1 MQRGAPTI
9 SSPVTDV
16 LTSPAPRA
24 TPDPDTPLGALH
36 AYVERLKSGELGSLP
51 VIVAMVGITVF
62 FASKTSV
69 FFTATNF
76 NNLIGQVAGTALI
89 AIGVVF
95 VLLLGEIDLS
105 VGFLSGVGGV
115 CIAFFQTQGHGY
127 SVPGL
132 VAVLLSLVLCTLIGA
147 FQGSFVAFIAV
158 PSFVVTLAGNLA
170 LQAVIIRWVPQT
182 RSITIDDKY
191 VNDVAGY
198 YLPPAAG
205 WLVAAGISSAFGLS
219 IAAAFRARRRAGLP
233 TRNLTLPLIRWG
245 LVSAVGFVVVAV
257 CNHGSQHGVPISG
270 LLLLAMLVLW
280 TWVAGSTTFG
290 RHVYA
295 VGGNAEAARRA
306 GINVVFVRLAVFM
319 ISGLM
324 AGVGGVV
331 LASRINGVSSD
342 QGGGPLLLY
351 AIAAAVIGGTSL
363 FGGRG
368 RVIAAL
374 LGSVVIM
381 SISNGLDLI
390 GSSSWQKYVITGVI
404 LLAAVAIDTFARR
417 RQQGVG
423 R

>member
-1 MQRGAPTI
+1 MTATLTPHPNAAPGTVAGAVGAYLDRLRGG
-9 SSPVTDV
+9 D
-16 LTSPAPRA
+16 
-24 TPDPDTPLGALH
+24 
-36 AYVERLKSGELGSLP
+36 LGSIP
-51 VIVAMVGITVF
+51 VVVAMAGLTIF
-62 FASKTSV
+62 FTTKTNV

-76 NNLIGQVAGTALI
+76 NNLVGQVAGTTLI

-105 VGFLSGVGGV
+105 IGYLSGVGGV
-115 CIAFFQTQGHGY
+115 AIAFFQTQGHGY

-132 VAVLLSLVLCTLIGA
+132 VAVAIALALCTLIGA
-147 FQGSFVAFIAV
+147 VQGSFVALVAV

-170 LQAVIIRWVPQT
+170 LEAVILRWVPQT
-182 RSITIDDKY
+182 RSITISDRY

-198 YLPPAAG
+198 YLSAGAGWIVAGAVSAAAG
-205 WLVAAGISSAFGLS
+205 LTTLTDLA
-219 IAAAFRARRRAGLP
+219 ARRRAGVEIPSVALP
-233 TRNLTLPLIRWG
+233 AVRWAWLSG
-245 LVSAVGFVVVAV
+245 LAFLVVGI
-257 CNHGSQHGVPISG
+257 CNHGRQHGVPLAG
-270 LLLLAMLVLW
+270 LLTVAMVAFW
-280 TWVAGSTTFG
+280 AWVARGTTFG

-306 GINVVFVRLAVFM
+306 GINVAFIRLAVFM

-324 AGVGGVV
+324 AGLGGLV

-368 RVIAAL
+368 RVVAAL

-390 GSSSWQKYVITGVI
+390 GSSSWQKYVITGII
-404 LLAAVAIDTFARR
+404 LLAAVAVDTLARR
-417 RQQGVG
+417 RQQAVG